1 MIQIEIFLGISCA
14 LVAAVVA
21 VAAYY
26 RNSEVPVAHYPMQSS
41 NFSVDRMQLNNREM
55 VRSGRRRHIEQTN
68 R

>member
-26 RNSEVPVAHYPMQSS
+26 RNSEVPVAPYRIQSN
-41 NFSVDRMQLNNREM
+41 NFSVDRMQLNNRSM